1 VPESHGNSR
10 GPGPYIVRVAPAPAH
25 LDLTPMDLRQ
35 IGTLYMHEV
44 RSALRERTIVVGSIV
59 VPLVMYPALLW
70 AAFAGISFVGGQ
82 ADRLTSR
89 VAIQGLPEIHRAF
102 ADSLEGNGRISLTEW
117 EGHRESAQ
125 AAIARGRLDVHVEF
139 SAAGAA
145 GEALEDNL
153 QVRVSYNEARDR
165 SRGAR
170 ARVEAALDDYR
181 QGWVDEA
188 RRDLGVPDPVWADFA
203 VTRSDVATAEETSR
217 FILAMVVPFLTLITV
232 ALAAFYPAIDATAG
246 ERERSTWETLMT
258 VAAPRGNVAAAKYL
272 YVATFGAMGGLLNL
286 TALALSLR
294 WILEPL
300 AGGDTQELARGGI
313 PLEALPVI
321 ALGTALLG
329 LFVAAGMLVF
339 AIFARNFKEG
349 QSMITPFYMVVIL
362 PAIFVQ
368 SPDIEFTPTLAAVPI
383 VNVAMLIREAI
394 LGTVPALPGVI
405 TLLTMAACVAVSVSF
420 AQWVMRREEVLL
432 GSGEG
437 GLWVFLKRQ
446 LRNGGKTA

>member
-1 VPESHGNSR
+1 
-10 GPGPYIVRVAPAPAH
+10 
-25 LDLTPMDLRQ
+25 MDLRQ

-44 RSALRERTIVVGSIV
+44 RSALRERSIVLGSII

-89 VAIQGLPEIHRAF
+89 VAIQGLPTVHRAL
-102 ADSLEGNGRISLTEW
+102 ADSLAANERIALTVW
-117 EGHRESAQ
+117 EGTPAEARLDV
-125 AAIARGRLDVHVEF
+125 ARGRLDVFMEVT
-139 SAAGAA
+139 SPDPSDAA
-145 GEALEDNL
+145 LIDNIRIL
-153 QVRVSYNEARDR
+153 VAYNEARDR

-170 ARVEAALDDYR
+170 ARVEAAVDGYR
-181 QGWVDEA
+181 DGWVAGA
-188 RRDLGVPDPVWADFA
+188 RRRLGISDPVWADFA
-203 VTRSDVATAEETSR
+203 VARSDVATSEETAR
-217 FILAMVVPFLTLITV
+217 FILATVVPFLTLITV

-246 ERERSTWETLMT
+246 ERERHTWETLMT
-258 VAAPRGNVAAAKYL
+258 IAAPRGSVAAAKYL
-272 YVATFGAMGGLLNL
+272 YVASFGAMGGVLNL
-286 TALALSLR
+286 IALTLSLR

-300 AGGDTQELARGGI
+300 GNGNGQGLSQGGI
-313 PLEALPVI
+313 PLTALPAI

-362 PAIFVQ
+362 PALFVQ
-368 SPDIEFTPTLAAVPI
+368 APDIEFSPALAAVPI

-394 LGTVPALPGVI
+394 MGSVPFVSGLI
-405 TLLTMAACVAVSVSF
+405 TLVTMAACVALSVAF

-432 GSGEG
+432 GSGGG
-437 GLWVFLKRQ
+437 GLWVFLR
-446 LRNGGKTA
+446 RRMRSSRRRA